1 MNSSGDKLEKVKEAK
16 TEDEVSSGARMNLSN
31 LTWKSVT
38 EKFATTASSTSETA
52 SKKMDTNAI
61 KNGDF
66 SSIEGRWSKGNGGE
80 DLVFSKNGLVALEQ
94 FTVEVVELEIVN
106 DFLRARYS
114 GPAFGVFIQFIPAGV
129 RIPDETSMDGIISD
143 ASDISKDE
151 SSIVLHFQYII
162 NQNNSYIV

>member
-16 TEDEVSSGARMNLSN
+16 TEDEVSPGARMNLSS

-38 EKFATTASSTSETA
+38 EKFAATASSSNQNTSG
-52 SKKMDTNAI
+52 KMDINAI

-80 DLVFSKNGLVALEQ
+80 DLVFSKDGLVAPEQ
-94 FTVEVVELEIVN
+94 FTVEVAESEIVN

-114 GPAFGVFIQFIPAGV
+114 GPSFGIFIQFIPAGV
-129 RIPDETSMDGIISD
+129 RIPDETHQWMD
-143 ASDISKDE
+143 
-151 SSIVLHFQYII
+151 
-162 NQNNSYIV
+162 